1 MELFSK
7 TKLSALARMVFLDE
21 NEGAFLIR
29 KHSDQNLNLVKIKG
43 LLKDF
48 RQKVMELYP
57 EADLYFGVIIK
68 PGILLELKES
78 IAKCRKLI
86 NMGQYLCPD
95 DFIWDYDSLGPLTW
109 LQIPEKELE
118 DLLGTY
124 RLLLKD
130 EKNAE
135 LLRTLKVYLENNMNY
150 SLTAEKLYVH
160 INTIRN
166 RIDKVNQLLDIDW
179 DSPLNR
185 MKCEILLQYL
195 KL

>member
-1 MELFSK
+1 
-7 TKLSALARMVFLDE
+7 MVFLDE

-29 KHSDQNLNLVKIKG
+29 QHSDQNLNLVKIKG

-166 RIDKVNQLLDIDW
+166 RIDKVNQLLGIDW